1 VLVGEVV
8 DLEDWSQRSRE
19 IVPCCVGV
27 SRQWECPKVL
37 HFFKIQKLEST
48 DKTVQPPSPRAISGK
63 ALTWESCPAVIVTN
77 CDLAP
82 IITGAICR
90 VFTMSLTPKHNTC
103 INSFN
108 LHAENPKCGYYG
120 LNEFI

>member
-1 VLVGEVV
+1 MLVGEVV

-48 DKTVQPPSPRAISGK
+48 DKAVQPSLPQ
-63 ALTWESCPAVIVTN
+63 SCLRQGFDLGNMSCSN
-77 CDLAP
+77 CAQLRLGPDNNRGHLQSVYHVP
-82 IITGAICR
+82 DT
-90 VFTMSLTPKHNTC
+90 
-103 INSFN
+103 
-108 LHAENPKCGYYG
+108 
-120 LNEFI
+120 